1 MCPRAFDGRD
11 LGTTR
16 NDDDDDDDDDDE
28 NKNDDDDDATLSFVV
43 NMRVGAFPVPLVCAH
58 RKSRFN
64 FVKKSNW
71 TK

>member
-1 MCPRAFDGRD
+1 MCPRESFDGRD

-16 NDDDDDDDDDDE
+16 ND
-28 NKNDDDDDATLSFVV
+28 DDDDDATLSFVV

-71 TK
+71 KK

>member
-16 NDDDDDDDDDDE
+16 NDDDDD
-28 NKNDDDDDATLSFVV
+28 DDDDDATLSFVV

-71 TK
+71 KK

>member
-16 NDDDDDDDDDDE
+16 NDDDDDDDDDE
-28 NKNDDDDDATLSFVV
+28 SNNDDDDDATLSFVV

>member
-16 NDDDDDDDDDDE
+16 NDDDDENNNDD
-28 NKNDDDDDATLSFVV
+28 DDDDDATLSFVV

>member
-16 NDDDDDDDDDDE
+16 NDDDDENNNDD
-28 NKNDDDDDATLSFVV
+28 DDDDDATLSFVV

-71 TK
+71 KK

>member
-16 NDDDDDDDDDDE
+16 NDDDDDDDDDE
-28 NKNDDDDDATLSFVV
+28 NNNDDDDDATLSFVV

-71 TK
+71 KK